1 VLPAQGAATGDAPAP
16 DAPSRMQR
24 LARSVGAFEMWAGA
38 ANNSPQLGIF
48 GEAPGMRFAI
58 LAFRWSSALTPPV
71 AVGAL
76 PSLEW
81 TMDFIPMARMS
92 PPLVSLRGTG
102 QPCTT
107 AELCV
112 APPDPRDRETWFPT
126 GAPYGVGITPV
137 GVVKRFRTTSKA
149 SPFIAI
155 NGGAL
160 IFDQRVPTTQASHF
174 NFTASA
180 ELGLRFGPPTER
192 GITLSYRFHHISN
205 AGTAGENPGLAS
217 HLITVGVHRP
227 NARPDTSR
235 ARP

>member
-1 VLPAQGAATGDAPAP
+1 V
-16 DAPSRMQR
+16 
-24 LARSVGAFEMWAGA
+24 WAGA
-38 ANNSPQLGIF
+38 ANHSPQLGIL
-48 GEAPGMRFAI
+48 GEAPGMRFGMFV
-58 LAFRWSSALTPPV
+58 FRWSSALKPPV
-71 AVGAL
+71 TDGAL

-81 TMDFIPMARMS
+81 IVDFIPMARMS

-107 AELCV
+107 ATLCV
-112 APPDPRDRETWFPT
+112 EPPDPRDRESYFPS
-126 GAPYGVGITPV
+126 GSPFGIGIAPV
-137 GVVKRFRTTSKA
+137 GVVKRFRPAGRA
-149 SPFIAI
+149 SPFVAI
-155 NGGAL
+155 NGGML

-180 ELGLRFGPPTER
+180 EVGLRVGRPTTR
-192 GITLSYRFHHISN
+192 GLTLTYRFHHVSN

-227 NARPDTSR
+227 LTRPDTSR